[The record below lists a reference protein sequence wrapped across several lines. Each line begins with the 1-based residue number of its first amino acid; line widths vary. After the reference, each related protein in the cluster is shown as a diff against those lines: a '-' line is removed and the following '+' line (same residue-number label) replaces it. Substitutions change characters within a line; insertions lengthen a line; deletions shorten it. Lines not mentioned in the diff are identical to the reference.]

1 MIKDLLFN
9 TILILLKGNK
19 DFFKTIDDFHE
30 KMPPQHKRAKV
41 ISDKSDIPILDT
53 TNMVMNLT
61 SSDIDSFHKK
71 LENFNY
77 DRIIFNKKRIISF
90 SKNLQRLLSTT
101 AWDKFTISII
111 QNLLEDDSHKKRIPY
126 LFGYRIGKIIGF

>member
-1 MIKDLLFN
+1 MIKDLLFS
-9 TILILLKGNK
+9 TILCVLKGNK
-19 DFFKTIDDFHE
+19 DFFKIIDDFHG
-30 KMPPQHKRAKV
+30 KMPPQYKKAKV
-41 ISDKSDIPILDT
+41 ISDKSDIALLDT
-53 TNMVMNLT
+53 TDMVMNLT

-77 DRIIFNKKRIISF
+77 DRIILKKKKIISF
-90 SKNLQRLLSTT
+90 SKNLQRILSTT

-111 QNLLEDDSHKKRIPY
+111 QNLLEDEHHQKRMPY